1 MSKLFANEAKLES
14 KSFDKIFWSTFSAVV
29 LLFAVVAL
37 ELFDVET
44 VLELVGCK
52 TSPNASNSKF
62 NMKLLF

>member
-37 ELFDVET
+37 ELFET